1 MTLAKNETLEERL
14 PETLSNGGVR
24 VTPTGTVT
32 VDSELPAAAVPTDS
46 DANGAVPAVAAR
58 LQAQRADTNQSA
70 RLYRTMADGS
80 PQPMDRGLTV
90 TPQAYDVPGTAG
102 YPARTARSLGD
113 AEAGQWFGATASML
127 YNGATWQRARAP
139 SREVILASSPRVASS
154 DPGIFAAPSLTNRG
168 FRACILWLT
177 ITEAPASTAGG
188 ITMKV
193 TGPGGAS
200 VLTQAG
206 ISAPGDLVKTA
217 GTYYW
222 VLGSV
227 IQNGGVRPAGIPTSI
242 PAGTLESPVA
252 SSSVPLPAVF
262 TPQVWHR
269 TSVSESWTY
278 SLSIDWCL

>member
-1 MTLAKNETLEERL
+1 MTLAKDETLRELL
-14 PETLSNGGVR
+14 PAQSGGR
-24 VTPTGTVT
+24 VP
-32 VDSELPAAAVPTDS
+32 VDTELPPAAVPTNA
-46 DANGAVPAVAAR
+46 DANSAVPAVAAR
-58 LQAQRADTNQSA
+58 LQALRPDNAQQAM
-70 RLYRTMADGS
+70 LYRTMADGS
-80 PQPMDRGLTV
+80 PQPMERGLTV
-90 TPQAYDVPGTAG
+90 TPQVYDAVAASG
-102 YPARTARSLGD
+102 YPARTARSLTD
-113 AEAGQWFGATASML
+113 AEPGQFFGGAGQML
-127 YNGATWQRARAP
+127 HNGTTWQRARAP
-139 SREVILASSPRVASS
+139 SREVILASSPRVASA
-154 DPGIFAAPSLTNRG
+154 DPGIFAAPAQTNRG

-193 TGPGGAS
+193 TGPGGTS

-206 ISAPGDLVKTA
+206 ISAPGDLVKST

-222 VLGSV
+222 VLGAAIV
-227 IQNGGVRPAGIPTSI
+227 NGGVRPAGIPTSI

-269 TSVSESWTY
+269 ASASESWTY